1 MVVALPC
8 AKVKVLEEEEL
19 LVQLLINNPRDGEEF
34 RRLPEDGIDA
44 AAWWSSRRRR
54 LVGRLLR

>member
-1 MVVALPC
+1 MIVVALPC
-8 AKVKVLEEEEL
+8 AKVKVLEEEL

-34 RRLPEDGIDA
+34 RRLPGDGIDA

>member
-8 AKVKVLEEEEL
+8 ANKVKVLEEEEL

-34 RRLPEDGIDA
+34 RQLPGDGIDA
-44 AAWWSSRRRR
+44 AAWWSS
-54 LVGRLLR
+54 